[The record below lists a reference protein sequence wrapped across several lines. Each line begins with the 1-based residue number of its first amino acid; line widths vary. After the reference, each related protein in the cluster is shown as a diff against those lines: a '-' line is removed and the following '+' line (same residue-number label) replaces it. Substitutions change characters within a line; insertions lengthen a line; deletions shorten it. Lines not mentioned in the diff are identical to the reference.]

1 MASTPS
7 TAVRVDGFDGGV
19 VVGAQYGQIAF
30 ITSTNSDDIKGLDLI
45 VTDSSQPRGYVPA
58 PNPLQPL
65 SIPTV
70 NQPIELAPSVRYGP
84 IQTTVPFFAATGTH
98 GRSGPDR
105 ALLFVR
111 GAASP
116 NISVIGAANVP
127 ESLRQLTNGL
137 LQQSA
142 GVVTAISARM
152 TTSEANVVLYYA
164 TFDGQDGTV
173 WERVLQNPQS
183 RSPSFTG
190 PFPTS
195 LTSVT
200 DCSGLPPVVPQRRST
215 SARLDRCGRTR
226 TPRCPPFKSCPHCP
240 VTRPCRCWVGSRADG
255 WGSPFGTWC
264 LR

>member
-1 MASTPS
+1 MTSPGRVFLLAGAMSLLGCTQAALPGTGGLNGVNTV
-7 TAVRVDGFDGGV
+7 TAVRVDGYDGGV
-19 VVGAQYGQIAF
+19 VAGAQYGQIAF
-30 ITSTNSDDIKGLDLI
+30 ITSTNSDDLKGLDLI
-45 VTDSSQPRGYVPA
+45 VTDPSQVRNYVPA

-84 IQTTVPFFAATGTH
+84 IQTTVPFFAATGTMN
-98 GRSGPDR
+98 GQVLTGP
-105 ALLFVR
+105 LLFVR

-116 NISVIGAANVP
+116 NISVVGAANVP

-152 TTSEANVVLYYA
+152 TSSEANVVLYYA

-183 RSPSFTG
+183 TSPHSVG
-190 PFPTS
+190 PF
-195 LTSVT
+195 
-200 DCSGLPPVVPQRRST
+200 RR
-215 SARLDRCGRTR
+215 R
-226 TPRCPPFKSCPHCP
+226 
-240 VTRPCRCWVGSRADG
+240 
-255 WGSPFGTWC
+255 
-264 LR
+264 